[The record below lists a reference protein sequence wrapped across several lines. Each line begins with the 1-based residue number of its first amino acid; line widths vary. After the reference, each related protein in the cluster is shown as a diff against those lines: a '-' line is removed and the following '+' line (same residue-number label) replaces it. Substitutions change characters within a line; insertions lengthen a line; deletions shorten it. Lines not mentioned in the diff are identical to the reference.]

1 MFASVDVDQCG
12 GAADEFSILSI
23 PDTKFFKQGH
33 EVNKVGGNSI
43 E

>member
-1 MFASVDVDQCG
+1 MFASVDVGQCG
-12 GAADEFSILSI
+12 GAAGEFSVSSI

-33 EVNKVGGNSI
+33 EVNKVAGNSI